1 MPTSYPDGLDNF
13 TNPTASDQLDS
24 VTVPHASQHT
34 NINDAVE
41 AIEGELGTNPKGT
54 KATVKARLDDVDI
67 AISSKVSTSVSISTT
82 APLAGGGDLS
92 ANRTLSV
99 STGSTSAAGVL
110 QLTDSVSSTSTT
122 TAATPNSVKTTFDLR
137 SPIIKRQSATY
148 FNSPVIITLAALTIT
163 HQRTYYAPIYIDQ
176 TTTVDRIAIRTANT
190 FAGTATVRLGIYN
203 NDATTGQPST
213 VLLDAGT
220 VSATVASTNYE
231 ITINQTL
238 TTGFY
243 WVAMA
248 QQGTAP
254 TTSTY
259 FGNSIGSTV
268 NLLMASF
275 NSPGGNANVGYI
287 QNSVTGAFATA
298 ANLSLSASTT
308 IVYLRVA

>member
-1 MPTSYPDGLDNF
+1 MPTSYPGGLDNF
-13 TNPTASDQLDS
+13 TNPTSTDSLDS

-41 AIEGELGTNPKGT
+41 AIETALGANLANVVVP
-54 KATVKARLDDVDI
+54 AR
-67 AISSKVSTSVSISTT
+67 TISTT

-92 ANRTLSV
+92 ANRTLTIADATTSV
-99 STGSTSAAGVL
+99 KGAV

-122 TAATPNSVKTTFDLR
+122 TAATPNSVKTAFDLR
-137 SPIIKRQSATY
+137 TPIIKRQSATY

-176 TTTVDRIAIRTANT
+176 TTTVDRITIRTANT

-220 VSATVASTNYE
+220 VSATAASTNYE

-254 TTSTY
+254 TTSAY

-298 ANLSLSASTT
+298 ASLSLSASTT